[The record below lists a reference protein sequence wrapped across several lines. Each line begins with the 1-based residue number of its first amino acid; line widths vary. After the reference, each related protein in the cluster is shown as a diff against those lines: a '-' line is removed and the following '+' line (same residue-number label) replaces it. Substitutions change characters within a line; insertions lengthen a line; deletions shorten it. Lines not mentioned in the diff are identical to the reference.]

1 MKLWSYKTVFENRG
15 DNSIDFRY
23 VREDIYNYS
32 LKNDNVIVDIE
43 GESFIILD
51 LYSWT
56 RMIEDMYAIFTKG
69 EFKNISRPF
78 LFSLGNLYKSF
89 FFFFF

>member
-1 MKLWSYKTVFENRG
+1 MKLWSYKTVFENRV

-56 RMIEDMYAIFTKG
+56 RTIEDMYATFTKG
-69 EFKNISRPF
+69 EFNNISRPF
-78 LFSLGNLYKSF
+78 
-89 FFFFF
+89 